1 MLGLALRRTEAGEIV
16 LAQQGAGRRAHGG
29 HVQRL
34 EAPAGAPGPQRG
46 THAAAPQQIDVGAR
60 TGRETGVEIVRNLPG
75 PLHGDR
81 RRQEGVHAAHPGLHA
96 PVQRRVQVH
105 DLHGAVH
112 AGVGATRADGGHRAR
127 HAAEAGQRGLQR
139 VLHGL
144 AVRLRLPTLP
154 GRAVVGQPQCDSG
167 HRSGLGSARAARFI
181 RRRLVQVEAD
191 GLELAVQRGR
201 VQRRLGVSVGFL
213 VVIATA
219 RAARRSAQAMMKT
232 SSASTAVTITSR
244 LSVSQDGAPASRSDG
259 FWSAA
264 LLPSGA
270 EAPEAAA
277 WAAPEAA
284 PTEAA
289 APATPAAPAAE
300 LEPAAPAAPVV
311 PADPAAPVAAVDPA
325 APAAPVAPVDP
336 AAPAPPAAA
345 ADPAVPAAPAAP
357 PDPAAP
363 AAPSSPQHPQ
373 SQRRRRAR
381 SAGNTRRSRST
392 ASARRTGL
400 SCRALLSHRL
410 VQRVHVALQRSHP
423 RLRIGHRVSGG
434 RLGIAL
440 GVGLRLAAVL
450 SVGQAQAVLGG
461 RGGSGARIAG
471 TTDSAGRGALPLTT
485 VGFAPAA
492 APRRE
497 RYLAKASACSLKI
510 RRASAGSIARTASAS
525 GMESFCPALS
535 RFMLLCMKA

>member
-1 MLGLALRRTEAGEIV
+1 
-16 LAQQGAGRRAHGG
+16 
-29 HVQRL
+29 
-34 EAPAGAPGPQRG
+34 
-46 THAAAPQQIDVGAR
+46 
-60 TGRETGVEIVRNLPG
+60 
-75 PLHGDR
+75 
-81 RRQEGVHAAHPGLHA
+81 
-96 PVQRRVQVH
+96 
-105 DLHGAVH
+105 
-112 AGVGATRADGGHRAR
+112 
-127 HAAEAGQRGLQR
+127 
-139 VLHGL
+139 
-144 AVRLRLPTLP
+144 
-154 GRAVVGQPQCDSG
+154 
-167 HRSGLGSARAARFI
+167 
-181 RRRLVQVEAD
+181 
-191 GLELAVQRGR
+191 
-201 VQRRLGVSVGFL
+201 
-213 VVIATA
+213 
-219 RAARRSAQAMMKT
+219 MKT

-289 APATPAAPAAE
+289 APDARRSRSGTGTRGACRA
-300 LEPAAPAAPVV
+300 VV
-311 PADPAAPVAAVDPA
+311 PADPAAPVAPVDPA

-373 SQRRRRAR
+373 SQRHR
-381 SAGNTRRSRST
+381 SAGST
-392 ASARRTGL
+392 ADPATPPAPVAPACPAAPCSPT
-400 SCRALLSHRL
+400 ALFNASTLPCN
-410 VQRVHVALQRSHP
+410 VVT

-461 RGGSGARIAG
+461 RGGSGACIAG
-471 TTDSAGRGALPLTT
+471 TTDSAGRCALPLDH
-485 VGFAPAA
+485 GGIRARRRA
-492 APRRE
+492 RRE
-497 RYLAKASACSLKI
+497 RCEGFGMLVEDPARLGRIDRARHQRREWRVSA
-510 RRASAGSIARTASAS
+510 R
-525 GMESFCPALS
+525 P
-535 RFMLLCMKA
+535 

>member
-219 RAARRSAQAMMKT
+219 RAGAAQRPGDDEDEQRQHGGDDHQQIVGQPGRRAGQQIGRLLVRSALAFWCRSAGSGGLGRTRSGADGSRSTRDARRSR
-232 SSASTAVTITSR
+232 SR
-244 LSVSQDGAPASRSDG
+244 TRTRGACRA
-259 FWSAA
+259 
-264 LLPSGA
+264 
-270 EAPEAAA
+270 
-277 WAAPEAA
+277 
-284 PTEAA
+284 
-289 APATPAAPAAE
+289 
-300 LEPAAPAAPVV
+300 VV

-373 SQRRRRAR
+373 SQRRRRPAAPATPADPAAPPAPVAPACPAAPCSPTALFNASTLPCNVVTPAHR
-381 SAGNTRRSRST
+381 PSRVRRTPWHRPGRRLAPGRRPVRWTGAGGPGRTRRK
-392 ASARRTGL
+392 RR
-400 SCRALLSHRL
+400 
-410 VQRVHVALQRSHP
+410 P
-423 RLRIGHRVSGG
+423 Y
-434 RLGIAL
+434 
-440 GVGLRLAAVL
+440 
-450 SVGQAQAVLGG
+450 
-461 RGGSGARIAG
+461 
-471 TTDSAGRGALPLTT
+471 
-485 VGFAPAA
+485 
-492 APRRE
+492 RRND
-497 RYLAKASACSLKI
+497 
-510 RRASAGSIARTASAS
+510 
-525 GMESFCPALS
+525 
-535 RFMLLCMKA
+535 

>member
-1 MLGLALRRTEAGEIV
+1 MARSVKQETGRVPRCPGDAGGAPDAWPGTATNGSWRNRARPAGRR
-16 LAQQGAGRRAHGG
+16 RRAHGG

-219 RAARRSAQAMMKT
+219 RRR
-232 SSASTAVTITSR
+232 
-244 LSVSQDGAPASRSDG
+244 G
-259 FWSAA
+259 
-264 LLPSGA
+264 
-270 EAPEAAA
+270 
-277 WAAPEAA
+277 
-284 PTEAA
+284 
-289 APATPAAPAAE
+289 
-300 LEPAAPAAPVV
+300 
-311 PADPAAPVAAVDPA
+311 
-325 APAAPVAPVDP
+325 
-336 AAPAPPAAA
+336 
-345 ADPAVPAAPAAP
+345 
-357 PDPAAP
+357 
-363 AAPSSPQHPQ
+363 
-373 SQRRRRAR
+373 
-381 SAGNTRRSRST
+381 
-392 ASARRTGL
+392 
-400 SCRALLSHRL
+400 
-410 VQRVHVALQRSHP
+410 
-423 RLRIGHRVSGG
+423 
-434 RLGIAL
+434 
-440 GVGLRLAAVL
+440 
-450 SVGQAQAVLGG
+450 
-461 RGGSGARIAG
+461 
-471 TTDSAGRGALPLTT
+471 
-485 VGFAPAA
+485 A
-492 APRRE
+492 APRR
-497 RYLAKASACSLKI
+497 
-510 RRASAGSIARTASAS
+510 
-525 GMESFCPALS
+525 
-535 RFMLLCMKA
+535 

>member
-201 VQRRLGVSVGFL
+201 VQRRLGVSVGF

-219 RAARRSAQAMMKT
+219 RAGAAQRPGDDEDEQRQHGGDDHQQIVGQPGRRAGQQIGRLLVRSALAFWCRSAGSGGLGRTRSGADGSRSTRDARRSRSRTRTRGACRARR
-232 SSASTAVTITSR
+232 SCRPGGARCCGRSGSACRAGR
-244 LSVSQDGAPASRSDG
+244 ASRSG
-259 FWSAA
+259 GASTPPRRRIPRYRPR
-264 LLPSGA
+264 LPHRQIQPPQRPRRARSTRRASGA
-270 EAPEAAA
+270 
-277 WAAPEAA
+277 
-284 PTEAA
+284 
-289 APATPAAPAAE
+289 
-300 LEPAAPAAPVV
+300 
-311 PADPAAPVAAVDPA
+311 
-325 APAAPVAPVDP
+325 
-336 AAPAPPAAA
+336 
-345 ADPAVPAAPAAP
+345 
-357 PDPAAP
+357 
-363 AAPSSPQHPQ
+363 
-373 SQRRRRAR
+373 RRAR

-400 SCRALLSHRL
+400 SCRALLST
-410 VQRVHVALQRSHP
+410 ALFNASTLPCNVVTRACASA
-423 RLRIGHRVSGG
+423 
-434 RLGIAL
+434 IACPADA
-440 GVGLRLAAVL
+440 LA
-450 SVGQAQAVLGG
+450 S
-461 RGGSGARIAG
+461 
-471 TTDSAGRGALPLTT
+471 PW
-485 VGFAPAA
+485 
-492 APRRE
+492 
-497 RYLAKASACSLKI
+497 ASACAWPPSCPLTGAGGPGRT
-510 RRASAGSIARTASAS
+510 RRKRR
-525 GMESFCPALS
+525 PY
-535 RFMLLCMKA
+535 RRND

>member
-1 MLGLALRRTEAGEIV
+1 
-16 LAQQGAGRRAHGG
+16 
-29 HVQRL
+29 
-34 EAPAGAPGPQRG
+34 
-46 THAAAPQQIDVGAR
+46 
-60 TGRETGVEIVRNLPG
+60 
-75 PLHGDR
+75 
-81 RRQEGVHAAHPGLHA
+81 
-96 PVQRRVQVH
+96 
-105 DLHGAVH
+105 
-112 AGVGATRADGGHRAR
+112 
-127 HAAEAGQRGLQR
+127 
-139 VLHGL
+139 
-144 AVRLRLPTLP
+144 
-154 GRAVVGQPQCDSG
+154 
-167 HRSGLGSARAARFI
+167 
-181 RRRLVQVEAD
+181 
-191 GLELAVQRGR
+191 
-201 VQRRLGVSVGFL
+201 
-213 VVIATA
+213 
-219 RAARRSAQAMMKT
+219 MKT

-289 APATPAAPAAE
+289 APRR
-300 LEPAAPAAPVV
+300 
-311 PADPAAPVAAVDPA
+311 
-325 APAAPVAPVDP
+325 
-336 AAPAPPAAA
+336 PPLPQRNWNPRRLPRPSFLPTRRRPLLRSIRRRLRGRASRSGGASTTAAA

-373 SQRRRRAR
+373 SQRHPQRG
-381 SAGNTRRSRST
+381 STRRSRYA

-461 RGGSGARIAG
+461 RGGSGACIAG
-471 TTDSAGRGALPLTT
+471 TTDSAGRCALPLTT
-485 VGFAPAA
+485 VGFAPPPRPGASGTGEGFGMLVEDPA
-492 APRRE
+492 RLGRIDRARHQRRE
-497 RYLAKASACSLKI
+497 WRVSA
-510 RRASAGSIARTASAS
+510 R
-525 GMESFCPALS
+525 P
-535 RFMLLCMKA
+535 